1 MAPFRILRHLWHTE
15 CMRMFRL
22 RVDQQIRAILVW
34 LSVACFTASLMP
46 AYATE
51 RERLHLQPNDRNWP
65 ITNVTI
71 NGQEAPALLDTG
83 ATIALIND
91 ELLAQGSWDEQTP
104 ETRVLGIGGNRL
116 FPVTRL
122 PTITAGAQTYYNLRV
137 AVNTRDVFPV
147 EQNIL
152 PTSMFRT
159 SIVDFDFPKRRVDL
173 YDGYPK
179 FVPGA
184 HRSAISYIY
193 REGLIYIPVR
203 INGVRGR
210 ALIDTGAS
218 VSFVNPLYAELAQ
231 GRVRIDPEQDIQGS
245 DLKRNPVQM
254 YNFRNLRFGDNQIH
268 KFGVPVFETEMFND
282 LGFGHEPMMV
292 MGMDLLG
299 NFRLQIDQK
308 RRRLVML
315 R

>member
-1 MAPFRILRHLWHTE
+1 MLNAKLI
-15 CMRMFRL
+15 
-22 RVDQQIRAILVW
+22 W
-34 LSVACFTASLMP
+34 LSGALLAASWLS
-46 AYATE
+46 AHANE
-51 RERLHLQPNDRNWP
+51 HQRLALQPNDRNWP
-65 ITNVTI
+65 ITNITI
-71 NGQEAPALLDTG
+71 NGQETPALLDTG

-91 ELLAQGSWDEQTP
+91 EFLAQGSWDEQAP
-104 ETRVLGIGGNRL
+104 ETRVLGIGGHRL
-116 FPVTRL
+116 FPVTRIPRL
-122 PTITAGAQTYYNLRV
+122 TAGAQTYYNMRV

-179 FVPGA
+179 FVQGA

-218 VSFVNPLYAELAQ
+218 VSFVNPLFAELAK

-245 DLKRNPVQM
+245 DLERNPVRM
-254 YNFRNLRFGDNQIH
+254 YNFRNLRFGDNQIE
-268 KFGVPVFETEMFND
+268 KFGVPVFETEMFKD
-282 LGFGHEPMMV
+282 LGFRDEPMMV

-299 NFRLQIDQK
+299 NFRLQLDQK

-315 R
+315 RE

>member
-1 MAPFRILRHLWHTE
+1 MTKLRSLFDRQLIA
-15 CMRMFRL
+15 CLF
-22 RVDQQIRAILVW
+22 W
-34 LSVACFTASLMP
+34 LSGAFLVASSSVAH
-46 AYATE
+46 ANE
-51 RERLHLQPNDRNWP
+51 QQRLELQPNDRNWP
-65 ITNVTI
+65 ITRVTI
-71 NGQEAPALLDTG
+71 NGQDTPALLDTG

-91 ELLAQGSWDEQTP
+91 EFLAPGSWDEQSP
-104 ETRVLGIGGNRL
+104 ETRVLGIGGHRL

-122 PTITAGAQTYYNLRV
+122 SRITAGAQTYYNMRV

-147 EQNIL
+147 EQNII

-159 SIVDFDFPKRRVDL
+159 SIVDFDFPNRRVDL

-179 FVPGA
+179 YVPGA

-203 INGVRGR
+203 INGVRGW

-218 VSFVNPLYAELAQ
+218 VSFVNPLFAELAK
-231 GRVRIDPEQDIQGS
+231 GRVRIDPKQDIQGS
-245 DLKRNPVQM
+245 DLERNPVKM
-254 YNFRNLRFGDNQIH
+254 YNFRNLRFGDNQIE
-268 KFGVPVFETEMFND
+268 KFGVPVFESEMFKD
-282 LGFGHEPMMV
+282 LGFRDEPIMV

>member
-1 MAPFRILRHLWHTE
+1 MAKQDLRIEHWLRG
-15 CMRMFRL
+15 
-22 RVDQQIRAILVW
+22 ILTW
-34 LSVACFTASLMP
+34 LSGAVLAASLG
-46 AYATE
+46 AASATE
-51 RERLHLQPNDRNWP
+51 RQRLKLYPNDRNWP
-65 ITNVTI
+65 ITDVTI
-71 NGQEAPALLDTG
+71 NGQDTQALLDTG

-91 ELLAQGSWDEQTP
+91 EFLTQGSWDEQAP
-104 ETRVLGIGGNRL
+104 ETRVLGIGGHRM

-122 PTITAGAQTYYNLRV
+122 PSLNVGAQTYYNMRV

-159 SIVDFDFPKRRVDL
+159 TIVDFDFPRRRVDL

-179 FVPGA
+179 YVAGA

-218 VSFVNPLYAELAQ
+218 VSFVNPLFAELAK
-231 GRVRIDPEQDIQGS
+231 GRVRVDPEQDIQGS
-245 DLKRNPVQM
+245 DLERNPVRM
-254 YNFRNLRFGDNQIH
+254 YNFRNLRFGDNQIE
-268 KFGVPVFETEMFND
+268 KFGVPVFETEMFKD
-282 LGFGHEPMMV
+282 LGFREEPIMV

-299 NFRLQIDQK
+299 NFRLQLDQK

-315 R
+315 RE